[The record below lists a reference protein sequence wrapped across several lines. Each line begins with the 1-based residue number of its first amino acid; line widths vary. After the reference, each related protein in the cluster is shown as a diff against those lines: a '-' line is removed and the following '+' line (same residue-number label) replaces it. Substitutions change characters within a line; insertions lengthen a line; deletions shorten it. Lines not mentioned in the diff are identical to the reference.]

1 MGAMKELVVDVWD
14 MIAEGETPQYISKV
28 LNVPISFVYDAM
40 EIPDPDQEESEI
52 YSPYETIN
60 S

>member
-1 MGAMKELVVDVWD
+1 MSATKELIVDVWD

-40 EIPDPDQEESEI
+40 EVPDPDQEEVEI

>member
-40 EIPDPDQEESEI
+40 EVPDPDQEESEI